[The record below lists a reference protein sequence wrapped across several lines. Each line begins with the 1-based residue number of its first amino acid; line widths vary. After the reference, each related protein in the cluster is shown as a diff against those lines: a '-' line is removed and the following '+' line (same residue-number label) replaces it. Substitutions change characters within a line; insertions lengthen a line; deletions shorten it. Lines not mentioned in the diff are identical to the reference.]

1 VRHIAGHQSGLVLEE
16 SRLLFLEAIEVK
28 NNGKA
33 ILAFFC
39 NNIVIINNNNV
50 MLCDNFVFMAFLLF
64 GSWIMGFCFLGH
76 FSRSSLFGLCVA

>member
-16 SRLLFLEAIEVK
+16 SRFLFLEAIEVK

-39 NNIVIINNNNV
+39 NNIVIINNNDI
-50 MLCDNFVFMAFLLF
+50 MLYDNFVFIVFLFL
-64 GSWIMGFCFLGH
+64 GSWIMWFCFLVA
-76 FSRSSLFGLCVA
+76 FLGLVCLDDV